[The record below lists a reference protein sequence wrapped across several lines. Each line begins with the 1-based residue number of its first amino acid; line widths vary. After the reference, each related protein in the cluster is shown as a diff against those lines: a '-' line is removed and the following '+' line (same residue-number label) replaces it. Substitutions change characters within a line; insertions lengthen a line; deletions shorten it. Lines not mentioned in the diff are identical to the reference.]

1 MYFKNYLL
9 RQLQYKPWP
18 LSFSAFKTLTMPPAD
33 NPKQPPESGHVR
45 LYPQNALQKVNI
57 VTNSRKKVVHLS
69 ALLIAAHM
77 FALKT
82 LRCIIKNLFQD
93 AENM

>member
-57 VTNSRKKVVHLS
+57 VTNSRKKSGAFICTFDSCSYV
-69 ALLIAAHM
+69 
-77 FALKT
+77 
-82 LRCIIKNLFQD
+82 RIKNI
-93 AENM
+93 EMYN